1 MRVAL
6 VHDWAVSM
14 RGGERV
20 LEQMAV
26 LFPDAEIFTLVCKR
40 AALSTTLRERTIHT
54 SALQWLP
61 GSTRHYPYA
70 LPIMPALIEQFD
82 LRGFDLVISSS
93 SCVAKG
99 VRVPRG
105 VPHLCYC
112 HTPMRYLYD
121 QSGAYAQRF
130 SGGVRAVF
138 DVLQPRLRRWDRANA
153 NGVTRFVA
161 NSEHV
166 RSRIRAWYRRESTV
180 IHPPVDVDRFISTG
194 QQGDYYV
201 TVSALVPYKRVDLIV
216 DAFNRLGRRL
226 IIVGS
231 GSECRSLE
239 RAARSNIEFTGWTSD
254 AEIERLLCQ
263 ARGFVFAGTEDFGI
277 ALVEAQAAG
286 VPVIA
291 YAAGGALETVQHGET
306 GILFREQTA
315 DAIAQAVLAAEQH
328 TWAPA
333 NLRAH
338 VQRFRPE
345 RFRAQ
350 LLEEIE
356 YLLAAR
362 DSRAIIGPSC
372 V

>member
-6 VHDWAVSM
+6 VHDWLVRM

-20 LEQMAV
+20 LEQMAL
-26 LFPDAEIFTLVCKR
+26 LFPDAEIFTLVCER
-40 AALSTTLRERTIHT
+40 AALSNPLRERTIRT

-99 VRVPRG
+99 VRVPRS

-121 QSGAYAQRF
+121 QSGAYTQRF

-138 DVLQPRLRRWDRANA
+138 DLLQPRLRRWDRTSAD
-153 NGVTRFVA
+153 GVTRFVA

-180 IHPPVDVDRFISTG
+180 VHPPVDVDRFNSTEAR
-194 QQGDYYV
+194 GDYYV

-231 GSECRSLE
+231 GSERRSLE
-239 RAARSNIEFTGWTSD
+239 RAARANIEFTGWTSD
-254 AEIERLLCQ
+254 AEIESLLCQ

-291 YAAGGALETVQHGET
+291 YAAGGALETVQHAET
-306 GILFREQTA
+306 GMLYREQTA
-315 DAIAQAVLAAEQH
+315 DAIAQAVLAAEQR

-333 NLRAH
+333 ALRAH

-350 LLEEIE
+350 LLQEID
-356 YLLAAR
+356 YLLAAY
-362 DSRAIIGPSC
+362 DSQAILDPSC
-372 V
+372 A